1 LRAILI
7 APLHNKVKWLF
18 VWSLSG
24 SIFLFE
30 RDLFGKSV
38 PLSPRNTPA
47 KSIKKTAGGLNVR
60 RGSRDQYR
68 WERKSLP
75 IEAVFGASAHP
86 PQAPI

>member
-30 RDLFGKSV
+30 QDIFGKSV
-38 PLSPRNTPA
+38 PAFAPKYTA
-47 KSIKKTAGGLNVR
+47 KSIKKIAGGLNVR
-60 RGSRDQYR
+60 RGSCDQYR
-68 WERKSLP
+68 WER
-75 IEAVFGASAHP
+75 
-86 PQAPI
+86 